1 LGKMHWPPSK
11 YLKKMEAGVVVELEQ
26 PDK

>member
-1 LGKMHWPPSK
+1 MHWPPSK
-11 YLKKMEAGVVVELEQ
+11 YLKKMEAGVVVELEH